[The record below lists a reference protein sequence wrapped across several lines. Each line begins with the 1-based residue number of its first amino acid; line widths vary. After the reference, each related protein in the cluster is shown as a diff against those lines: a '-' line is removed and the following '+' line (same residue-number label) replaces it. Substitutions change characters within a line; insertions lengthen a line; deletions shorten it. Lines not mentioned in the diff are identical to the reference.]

1 MLAWNIGIGGLLN
14 CLEVAKE
21 VKCAV
26 FTPSSIGAF
35 GGGTPLDFTPQ
46 DTIMRPQTIYGIS
59 KVTGELLSDYYYKK
73 YGVDT
78 RSVRFPGIISN
89 MTLPGGGTTDYAVE
103 IYYDAVT
110 QKSFTCPLRPGTFLD
125 MMYMPDAINAAI
137 DLMEADP
144 AKLKHRNAFNVTSM
158 SFDPEMIAAEI
169 RKHIPDFAM
178 NYEIEPVKQGIAEG
192 WPNSMDDS
200 AAREEWGWNPQW
212 NLQTM
217 TVDMLKM
224 IREKYAKGLI

>member
-1 MLAWNIGIGGLLN
+1 
-14 CLEVAKE
+14 
-21 VKCAV
+21 
-26 FTPSSIGAF
+26 
-35 GGGTPLDFTPQ
+35 
-46 DTIMRPQTIYGIS
+46 
-59 KVTGELLSDYYYKK
+59 
-73 YGVDT
+73 
-78 RSVRFPGIISN
+78 
-89 MTLPGGGTTDYAVE
+89 
-103 IYYDAVT
+103 
-110 QKSFTCPLRPGTFLD
+110 